1 MLLTFKTIKMSNKSD
16 LEILKKIS
24 IEQEF
29 ADLIFRDMRSKRYG
43 LSPCC
48 PLDKLQKISTKKEI
62 CDWDDNKLPVYTTA
76 YKDQTDDATY
86 HWNIGETPIPSWVVE
101 GCGLYLNKCVV
112 NGVYQDNECLHIYVK
127 DNQGN
132 VVPSHPIYIDGRQ
145 VGVTDS
151 NGYYLY
157 TFNFASNQT
166 HVLDLCHCIKT
177 VGKCSQSRVDMTI
190 TPEKQKE
197 KCETNTQCDS

>member
-1 MLLTFKTIKMSNKSD
+1 MSNKSD

-43 LSPCC
+43 LTSCC

-62 CDWDDNKLPVYTTA
+62 CDWNDNKVPVYTAA
-76 YKDQTDDATY
+76 YKDQFDDPTY
-86 HWNIGETPIPSWVVE
+86 HWFEGQTPVPTWVAP
-101 GCGLYLNKCVV
+101 GCGYSSGSGKCIINGLNT
-112 NGVYQDNECLHIYVK
+112 DNECLHIYVK

-132 VVPSHPIYIDGRQ
+132 VMPSFPIYIDGKQ

-151 NGYYLY
+151 NGYFLY
-157 TFNFASNQT
+157 KFTFTGGLT

-177 VGKCSQSRVDMTI
+177 VGACSQQRVDITV
-190 TPEKQKE
+190 TPEEQKE